1 LTRFWRYLLLVLAV
15 LVLIVV
21 TLPLTAPGNRL
32 LFGMIDRF
40 TPLQI
45 EYRGGSLAGQ
55 LQLSRLAFEA
65 GGVALEII
73 DLQAELTP
81 ACLWHSTIC
90 LRELSAGQVDLAVA
104 AGDASGEAE
113 PGADGGVIDIPV
125 RVEVEHLAAGGV
137 DVTWPG
143 GSWRQDQMLARLAL
157 GGSNVTVSDAVV
169 EGGRLEL
176 HDSGEPREPPPGDIV
191 LPPIVLPLELVV
203 DPLTLNNPS
212 WDAYGLQQ
220 GHRVI
225 VLRARW
231 RESRLQIEQLDA
243 STVDWGELALHGEIL
258 FTGDW
263 PLQAS
268 VEGSLDRPPLHPS
281 LHGRVLNLDIDGALS
296 GLQVSLASPGRP
308 AVVLSGEADLLD
320 PEMPFQATLETE
332 WSGSLALGELIE
344 LPEALRDVELHSPLR
359 LDARGSRSEQFVS
372 VRAGAGGLGYEA
384 LDIALEA
391 RQREATLTVQELTL
405 ADSAGRNSLR
415 ATGAVSLGGELA
427 WSLSVDSAGFDFPEL
442 SEYAT
447 GRLQGRLDIDGE
459 VGDGAWRVAVADVD
473 LRGEVNRLPASIK
486 GHAGFGGGE
495 GERVLQVAPS
505 ELRADINGAD
515 LVILAPDR
523 AEAGAMAE
531 LTIDD
536 LGRWQPGGRGQ
547 LRLQAEIPADWRLL
561 RVEGELQAV
570 AWGGLEVDSGTVRGQ
585 YRFEGDHPFDLDVS
599 LVDGSAAGIALDSLQ
614 LLVAGSATRQQLTL
628 KSRGDVDGS
637 LSLSGETAG
646 QDWSGR
652 LAPTLLQTPQGDW
665 RLAEAVDLRWSGAA
679 SQLYIEDHC
688 WLRPGARL
696 CPSDLVL
703 GERGS
708 AGLKGAGDLGFLA
721 ALLPPNM
728 TAEGELQLQAAA
740 AWEPGSGLRLD
751 GTAEVNDLELVR
763 NYGEGEF
770 SRVAWDRVEAVIRQ
784 GGEGLALDI
793 SVARD
798 GFAVAD
804 AEIALPSSR
813 DAPLGGLVRLNR
825 IQLGSLAPFLPDL
838 ERIEGEVTG
847 SLQLSGTVDQPRA
860 DGTIRLAGGSIALV
874 GNPTEV
880 KDLALV
886 VDVAGNRADLQG
898 RALFGGGELQLS
910 GQFLSVPRAR
920 LSLQVTGGKHTIFY
934 PPSTELQVSENLAL
948 DITADLFD
956 IQGEVVVHEGR
967 LEHEELPEGS
977 VDVSSDVVEV
987 DYAGNVITEQNT
999 FATSMDVLLRI
1010 RERFKVVGSNIDAT
1024 VGGDLQLLQTAGRP
1038 IQVFGNLNVVGGE
1051 VRAYEQHLKIKRG
1064 VVAFSGTPDNPELD
1078 VRAQRDFTRENISV
1092 GVAVGGTL
1100 EQPTIEFYSDPV
1112 MSQAETLSW
1121 LVRGRGMDVGAGADG
1136 TAMALSLGAGLV
1148 NRSAIVSELNQIPG
1162 VSGIQFGAE
1171 GSEDDTAAT
1180 VSGYIGEKLYLSY
1193 GIGLYEPINV
1203 ITARFYLKTRLWLE
1217 VVSRLENSVDLYYSW
1232 DID

>member
-1 LTRFWRYLLLVLAV
+1 
-15 LVLIVV
+15 
-21 TLPLTAPGNRL
+21 
-32 LFGMIDRF
+32 
-40 TPLQI
+40 
-45 EYRGGSLAGQ
+45 
-55 LQLSRLAFEA
+55 
-65 GGVALEII
+65 
-73 DLQAELTP
+73 
-81 ACLWHSTIC
+81 
-90 LRELSAGQVDLAVA
+90 
-104 AGDASGEAE
+104 
-113 PGADGGVIDIPV
+113 
-125 RVEVEHLAAGGV
+125 
-137 DVTWPG
+137 
-143 GSWRQDQMLARLAL
+143 
-157 GGSNVTVSDAVV
+157 
-169 EGGRLEL
+169 
-176 HDSGEPREPPPGDIV
+176 
-191 LPPIVLPLELVV
+191 
-203 DPLTLNNPS
+203 
-212 WDAYGLQQ
+212 
-220 GHRVI
+220 
-225 VLRARW
+225 
-231 RESRLQIEQLDA
+231 
-243 STVDWGELALHGEIL
+243 
-258 FTGDW
+258 
-263 PLQAS
+263 
-268 VEGSLDRPPLHPS
+268 
-281 LHGRVLNLDIDGALS
+281 
-296 GLQVSLASPGRP
+296 
-308 AVVLSGEADLLD
+308 
-320 PEMPFQATLETE
+320 
-332 WSGSLALGELIE
+332 
-344 LPEALRDVELHSPLR
+344 
-359 LDARGSRSEQFVS
+359 
-372 VRAGAGGLGYEA
+372 
-384 LDIALEA
+384 
-391 RQREATLTVQELTL
+391 
-405 ADSAGRNSLR
+405 
-415 ATGAVSLGGELA
+415 
-427 WSLSVDSAGFDFPEL
+427 
-442 SEYAT
+442 
-447 GRLQGRLDIDGE
+447 
-459 VGDGAWRVAVADVD
+459 
-473 LRGEVNRLPASIK
+473 
-486 GHAGFGGGE
+486 
-495 GERVLQVAPS
+495 
-505 ELRADINGAD
+505 
-515 LVILAPDR
+515 
-523 AEAGAMAE
+523 
-531 LTIDD
+531 
-536 LGRWQPGGRGQ
+536 
-547 LRLQAEIPADWRLL
+547 
-561 RVEGELQAV
+561 
-570 AWGGLEVDSGTVRGQ
+570 
-585 YRFEGDHPFDLDVS
+585 
-599 LVDGSAAGIALDSLQ
+599 
-614 LLVAGSATRQQLTL
+614 
-628 KSRGDVDGS
+628 
-637 LSLSGETAG
+637 
-646 QDWSGR
+646 
-652 LAPTLLQTPQGDW
+652 
-665 RLAEAVDLRWSGAA
+665 
-679 SQLYIEDHC
+679 
-688 WLRPGARL
+688 
-696 CPSDLVL
+696 
-703 GERGS
+703 
-708 AGLKGAGDLGFLA
+708 
-721 ALLPPNM
+721 
-728 TAEGELQLQAAA
+728 
-740 AWEPGSGLRLD
+740 
-751 GTAEVNDLELVR
+751 
-763 NYGEGEF
+763 
-770 SRVAWDRVEAVIRQ
+770 
-784 GGEGLALDI
+784 
-793 SVARD
+793 VARD

-1121 LVRGRGMDVGAGADG
+1121 LVRGRGLDVGAGADG